1 MVEVV
6 EAKEKVE
13 KNNENELVVL
23 VSFNPEKAY
32 RWIVNTDAYKIGTA
46 LQEAELRAYLRF
58 MKDLKPVN
66 ILIYALAFTMILIGG
81 IIAYVILT
89 NTLAPSSPP
98 STPISTPVPTPPPA
112 PVEII

>member
-1 MVEVV
+1 V
-6 EAKEKVE
+6 KEKAE
-13 KNNENELVVL
+13 KNNENEIVVL

-32 RWIVNTDAYKIGTA
+32 RWVTNVDSYKIGTA

-89 NTLAPSSPP
+89 NTFAPPP
-98 STPISTPVPTPPPA
+98 QAPAPAPTPPP
-112 PVEII
+112 PPIEIR